1 MIINIFARKLKLNK
15 QGRERCFL
23 FHKEKGR
30 RERTKQFTKTE
41 KWRIGICWYVLL
53 NGMANNFRLLHGCFS
68 FKYGRNDSH
77 QNIFDSKS
85 RYLQWKKKKAFKTI
99 FGIFQGLFST
109 LSNWQTSP
117 TKRRYCQLRY
127 HVESTNVRPFNYVID
142 SKFNLPHIIK
152 ALGSL

>member
-1 MIINIFARKLKLNK
+1 MFFISQRKVEKRENK
-15 QGRERCFL
+15 AIY
-23 FHKEKGR
+23 KVYPI
-30 RERTKQFTKTE
+30 KTE

-85 RYLQWKKKKAFKTI
+85 RYLQWKKKAFKT
-99 FGIFQGLFST
+99 IFQGLFST